1 MNLQRWMRQ
10 LGPGTL
16 EIKQYRLAN
25 TQLIF
30 DNADDGGLSTLEQM
44 WYQVEIKPFAEAYPY
59 ITSKLIDIDKMV
71 IFNLKV

>member
-1 MNLQRWMRQ
+1 MNPQRWMRQ

-16 EIKQYRLAN
+16 EIKQHRLAN

-44 WYQVEIKPFAEAYPY
+44 RYQVEINPFAEAYPF
-59 ITSKLIDIDKMV
+59 ITSRLIYIDKMV
-71 IFNLKV
+71 IFILKV